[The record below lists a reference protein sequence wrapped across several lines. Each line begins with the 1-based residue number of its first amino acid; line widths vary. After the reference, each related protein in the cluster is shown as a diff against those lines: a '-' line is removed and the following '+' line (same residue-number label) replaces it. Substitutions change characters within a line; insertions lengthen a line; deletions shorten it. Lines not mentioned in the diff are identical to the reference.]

1 MPGSSSATAAHD
13 FKKTFRDLI
22 AVLFADDDN
31 TSSVL
36 VKFGRPSRFL
46 VDDVVSF
53 GRLSSEQ
60 DPATAG
66 TNRSRDEVL
75 QLDITISCFVAGDDD
90 QEEVASDRA
99 YDLLER
105 IEFFARSTDPT
116 IGNTVRECA
125 LVSHE
130 SDGMS
135 PKTTVKTG
143 RNIFLTATFE
153 AKTRITGRTL

>member
-13 FKKTFRDLI
+13 FKKTFCDLI
-22 AVLFADDDN
+22 ATLFTGDDA
-31 TSSVL
+31 TAEVL
-36 VKFGRPSRFL
+36 VKFGRPTKFL
-46 VDDVVSF
+46 VDDVISF

-60 DPATAG
+60 DPATEG

-75 QLDITISCFVAGDDD
+75 HLDITISCFVAGDDD
-90 QEEVASDRA
+90 QEAVASARA
-99 YDLLER
+99 YDLLRR
-105 IEFFARSTDPT
+105 IEFYARSTDPT

-135 PKTTVKTG
+135 AKTTVKTG